1 MSPIKLIPISFES
14 ASPSTRFPAIETTII
29 ARNMPVKPLIME
41 QSRMVNVDKDDI
53 LKILETII
61 VTVNAHIIGRPIRAN
76 K

>member
-1 MSPIKLIPISFES
+1 
-14 ASPSTRFPAIETTII
+14 
-29 ARNMPVKPLIME
+29 MPVKPLIME

-61 VTVNAHIIGRPIRAN
+61 VTANAHIIGRPIRAN